1 MNDDSLVPFFVTITL
16 MMVVFAFFLIIT
28 LIVQKNKQNRQANE
42 LLQIQV
48 KERDRTMSLI
58 SVEIHDNI
66 SQMLSLTRMTLRM
79 IGKQAVPEQLP
90 LLEQA
95 GSMLDNLIVDTRN
108 ISHSLNTDYLKNKGL
123 LEFMNREIKWVNASK
138 GITCSLENTGYQDQ
152 LSGEKELMVIRIAQE
167 ALQNTIK
174 HAEATHLNIR
184 ITCDEKMFKMVIT
197 DNGKGFT
204 HTPGSLSDG
213 LGLQS
218 MYQRAHL
225 IKAKLDIQSA
235 GTGTTLTLLIPE
247 EVHKPLAKEE
257 RNTMQPAN
265 QKSSPLL

>member
-16 MMVVFAFFLIIT
+16 LMVVFAFFLIIT

-42 LLQIQV
+42 LLQAQV

-123 LEFMNREIKWVNASK
+123 LEFMNREVKWINASR
-138 GITCSLENTGYQDQ
+138 GIICNLAATGYHDQ

-167 ALQNTIK
+167 AIQNTIK
-174 HAEATHLNIR
+174 HSEATHLHIG
-184 ITCDEKMFKMVIT
+184 ITCSEKLFKMIIT
-197 DNGKGFT
+197 DNGKGFS
-204 HTPGSLSDG
+204 HTPGANGSSG

-218 MYQRAHL
+218 MYQRAEL
-225 IKAKLDIQSA
+225 IKAKLEIQS
-235 GTGTTLTLLIPE
+235 GNTGTTLTLLVPE
-247 EVHKPLAKEE
+247 EQKEKVLAE
-257 RNTMQPAN
+257 
-265 QKSSPLL
+265 QKNPPLL

>member
-1 MNDDSLVPFFVTITL
+1 MNDDSLVPFFVTVTL
-16 MMVVFAFFLIIT
+16 LMVVFAFFLIIT

-42 LLQIQV
+42 LLQAQV

-79 IGKQAVPEQLP
+79 IGKQAVPEQMP

-123 LEFMNREIKWVNASK
+123 LEFMNREVKWINASK
-138 GITCSLENTGYQDQ
+138 GIVCNLEATGYHDQ

-167 ALQNTIK
+167 AIQNTIK
-174 HAEATHLNIR
+174 HSEATHLHIG
-184 ITCDEKMFKMVIT
+184 ITCSEKLFKIIIT
-197 DNGKGFT
+197 DNGKGFS
-204 HTPGSLSDG
+204 HTPGTDASSG

-218 MYQRAHL
+218 MYQRAEL
-225 IKAKLDIQSA
+225 IKAKLNIQS
-235 GTGTTLTLLIPE
+235 GSNGTTLTLAVPQE
-247 EVHKPLAKEE
+247 QKEKVLTE
-257 RNTMQPAN
+257 
-265 QKSSPLL
+265 QKNSPLL

>member
-16 MMVVFAFFLIIT
+16 LMVVFAFFLIIT

-42 LLQIQV
+42 LLQTQV

-123 LEFMNREIKWVNASK
+123 LEFMNREINWVNASK
-138 GITCSLENTGYQDQ
+138 GIVCALENSGYHDQ
-152 LSGEKELMVIRIAQE
+152 LSAEKELMVIRIAQE
-167 ALQNTIK
+167 AMQNTLK
-174 HAEATHLNIR
+174 HAGATHLHIR
-184 ITCDEKMFKMVIT
+184 ISCDEKMFRMIIT
-197 DNGKGFT
+197 DNGKGFS
-204 HTPGSLSDG
+204 HTRGSVSDG

-218 MYQRAHL
+218 MYQRAQ
-225 IKAKLDIQSA
+225 IINAKLDIQSA

-247 EVHKPLAKEE
+247 EAK
-257 RNTMQPAN
+257 TMQ
-265 QKSSPLL
+265 QKEQTMVLADQKKAPLL